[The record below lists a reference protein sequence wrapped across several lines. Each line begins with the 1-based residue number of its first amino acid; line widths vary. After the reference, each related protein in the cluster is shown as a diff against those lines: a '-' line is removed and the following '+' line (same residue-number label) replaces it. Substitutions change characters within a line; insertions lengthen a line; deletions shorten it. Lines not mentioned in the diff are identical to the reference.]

1 MRKLVFYI
9 WCLVSIIQVSA
20 EAKIK
25 VMLYGDSLMAGYG
38 LTQNY
43 HLDRVLQKKFKGQDI
58 IFINASVSGDTSKGG
73 LDRLDWSLGD
83 KPDLIFLCL
92 GANDMLRGINP
103 GVTLDN
109 LDMIIQKIKH
119 KNIKIILAGMRA
131 QESYGV
137 SYTKQFN
144 SIFPELSKK
153 YKITLY
159 PFLLEGVALKP
170 KMNLPDGKHPNIIG
184 VKEIANRIY
193 PVIKE
198 EIFKK

>member
-1 MRKLVFYI
+1 MKKFIFYI
-9 WCLVSIIQVSA
+9 WCLVNIIQVSA

-43 HLDRVLQKKFKGQDI
+43 HLDKVLQKKFEGQNI

-73 LDRLDWSLGD
+73 LDRLDWSLSE

-103 GVTLDN
+103 SVTWDN
-109 LDMIIQKIKH
+109 LEMIIQKIKH

-144 SIFPELSKK
+144 SIFSELSKK

-170 KMNLPDGKHPNIIG
+170 KMNLPDGKHPNIVG

>member
-1 MRKLVFYI
+1 MVN
-9 WCLVSIIQVSA
+9 IIQVSA

-43 HLDRVLQKKFKGQDI
+43 HLDKVLQKKFEGQNI

-73 LDRLDWSLGD
+73 LDRLDWSLSE

-103 GVTLDN
+103 SVTWDN
-109 LDMIIQKIKH
+109 LEMIIQKIKH

-131 QESYGV
+131 QESYGIG
-137 SYTKQFN
+137 YTKQFN
-144 SIFPELSKK
+144 SIFSELSKK

-170 KMNLPDGKHPNIIG
+170 KMNLPDGKHPNIVG

>member
-1 MRKLVFYI
+1 M
-9 WCLVSIIQVSA
+9 VSIIQVSA

-43 HLDRVLQKKFKGQDI
+43 HLDKVLQKKFEGQNI

-73 LDRLDWSLGD
+73 LDRLDWSLSE

-103 GVTLDN
+103 SVTWDN
-109 LDMIIQKIKH
+109 LDMIIKKIKH

-131 QESYGV
+131 QESYGI

-144 SIFPELSKK
+144 SIFSELSKK

-170 KMNLPDGKHPNIIG
+170 KMNLPDGKHPNIVG

>member
-1 MRKLVFYI
+1 MIKFY
-9 WCLVSIIQVSA
+9 
-20 EAKIK
+20 
-25 VMLYGDSLMAGYG
+25 
-38 LTQNY
+38 
-43 HLDRVLQKKFKGQDI
+43 KKFKGQNI
-58 IFINASVSGDTSKGG
+58 IFVNASVSGDTSKGG

-92 GANDMLRGINP
+92 GANDMLRGIRP
-103 GVTLDN
+103 SVTKDN
-109 LDMIIQKIKH
+109 LEIKIQKIKQ
-119 KNIKIILAGMRA
+119 KKIKIILAGMMA

-144 SIFPELSKK
+144 SIYPELSKK

-170 KMNLPDGKHPNIIG
+170 KMNLPDGKHPNIVG

-193 PVIKE
+193 HIIKK
-198 EIFKK
+198 EIFEKELNVSSSYTNIF

>member
-1 MRKLVFYI
+1 LVN
-9 WCLVSIIQVSA
+9 IIQVSA

-43 HLDRVLQKKFKGQDI
+43 HLDKVLQKKFEGQNI

-73 LDRLDWSLGD
+73 LDRLDWSLSE

-103 GVTLDN
+103 SVTWDN
-109 LDMIIQKIKH
+109 LEMIIQKIKH

-144 SIFPELSKK
+144 SIFSELSKK

-170 KMNLPDGKHPNIIG
+170 KMNLPDGKHPNIVG

>member
-1 MRKLVFYI
+1 M
-9 WCLVSIIQVSA
+9 VSIIQVSA

-43 HLDRVLQKKFKGQDI
+43 HLDKVLQKKFEGQNI

-73 LDRLDWSLGD
+73 LDRLDWSLSE

-103 GVTLDN
+103 SVTWDN
-109 LDMIIQKIKH
+109 LEMIIQKIKH

-144 SIFPELSKK
+144 SIFSELSKK

-170 KMNLPDGKHPNIIG
+170 KMNLPDGKHPNIVG